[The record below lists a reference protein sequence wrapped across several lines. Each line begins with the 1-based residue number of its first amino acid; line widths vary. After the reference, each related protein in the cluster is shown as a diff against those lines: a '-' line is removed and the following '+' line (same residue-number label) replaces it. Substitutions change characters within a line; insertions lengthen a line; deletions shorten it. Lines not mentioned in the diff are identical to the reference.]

1 LNDFEG
7 DLQLWHL
14 VLVQAIIQAITVAHV
29 CMRFFIRAQIGAW
42 EIVDELEAIRNNYMR
57 GWFAYDVLY
66 AAPIEFFFLGWADN
80 RGFLWLLLR
89 NFLRIPRNLGMHK
102 SGNPLREHRL
112 WYRFI
117 SFILLTVLMLHFLAT
132 FFSIIEETDYV
143 TALYW
148 SVITCTS
155 VGYGDVRPGRDVGS
169 RFYAMFAQLTGLAGV
184 ATMTAFA
191 TKFVATKDKL
201 EEQLT
206 SKKQM
211 MDSMLRYYN
220 IPWNVQRQV
229 ISMFPQVLEAQSE
242 HEFAKMT
249 ESLPKFVAEQIQDF
263 TRSKML
269 QAVPFFRDLS
279 KECTLDMTRRLE
291 QRFCPVKEL
300 VVTAGDIGREM
311 FILVRG
317 VVEVLVPNKN
327 DTNEELVVA
336 VLRNGAFFGEIA
348 LVEETTRMASIQAVT
363 LCELLVLGKDDF
375 DDLTSKWR
383 ELDIAM
389 RTEVRRRK
397 AESEKIASA
406 AAKQDEEEVAFANSM
421 RKKHHTDLR
430 HKMRAA
436 AELRSDDGDDRG
448 GHEGDGD
455 GGKPDDDDDDA
466 SSHTSDYT
474 YEEEE
479 VTEEDEE
486 AESGDE
492 EPAEDA
498 PDTRRATAI

>member
-1 LNDFEG
+1 
-7 DLQLWHL
+7 
-14 VLVQAIIQAITVAHV
+14 
-29 CMRFFIRAQIGAW
+29 
-42 EIVDELEAIRNNYMR
+42 
-57 GWFAYDVLY
+57 
-66 AAPIEFFFLGWADN
+66 
-80 RGFLWLLLR
+80 
-89 NFLRIPRNLGMHK
+89 
-102 SGNPLREHRL
+102 
-112 WYRFI
+112 
-117 SFILLTVLMLHFLAT
+117 
-132 FFSIIEETDYV
+132 
-143 TALYW
+143 
-148 SVITCTS
+148 
-155 VGYGDVRPGRDVGS
+155 
-169 RFYAMFAQLTGLAGV
+169 
-184 ATMTAFA
+184 
-191 TKFVATKDKL
+191 
-201 EEQLT
+201 
-206 SKKQM
+206 
-211 MDSMLRYYN
+211 
-220 IPWNVQRQV
+220 
-229 ISMFPQVLEAQSE
+229 VLEAQSE

-406 AAKQDEEEVAFANSM
+406 AAKQDEEVAFANSI

-455 GGKPDDDDDDA
+455 GGKPDDDDDA